1 MKSQDPLP
9 PRIVTV
15 LGELKTFCSQKMT
28 TSHQLMAT
36 PTIPC
41 RGHPVSLVNFT
52 EPMLSELT
60 AQLMAGRRKPRR
72 SPWRSVPLP
81 TPSPHKA
88 DPFCT
93 FVVEDLGKICLTGA
107 FWVLI
112 TMSALKIRKSEIFL
126 APILLK
132 VISSVKIQ
140 R

>member
-72 SPWRSVPLP
+72 SPWRSVP
-81 TPSPHKA
+81 TPSPYKA

-107 FWVLI
+107 FWGAYHNESI
-112 TMSALKIRKSEIFL
+112 KNPKFGDFPGAHPAQSYK
-126 APILLK
+126 
-132 VISSVKIQ
+132 Q
-140 R
+140 C